1 MIQNCRRPKILP
13 SAPVFVIVIVTNS
26 VNRCEKRVD
35 RRDDH
40 KVGDNQEPPP
50 TCGPPLELLWTRDR
64 SRGAA
69 DTSWLSLG
77 STMIIEFVCDQ
88 FNSFSLPSF
97 VFTFH
102 W

>member
-13 SAPVFVIVIVTNS
+13 SAPVFVIVIVTDS

-40 KVGDNQEPPP
+40 KVGDNQETAP
-50 TCGPPLELLWTRDR
+50 TCGPPLVLLWTRER

-77 STMIIEFVCDQ
+77 STMIIAFVRNR
-88 FNSFSLPSF
+88 FNSFLCPLL